1 MEQKEISEVDW
12 IICFA
17 FIQFKNPALW
27 KKTFQR
33 KGEKVNVDNACTN
46 GKGLK
51 INPRENSKHIYEW
64 VAPFKD
70 GFLNNRS
77 LFAHLEPVYNF
88 ICESKHKNFEDAVVL
103 KELQSFSQDIS
114 IPDLNNWFLP
124 RYKILLKVMSSK
136 TQGANPKGISQVF
149 QTLQALLVS
158 HYSHRLDSDTSVKK
172 TLVDVHVYNFI
183 AKFLFNKIL
192 LKKNHNDPK
201 WVRNFYHQE
210 NNNPPN
216 DDVDCEIL
224 CSLHFTTVYSIINIQ
239 LIKIKTNQTLE
250 PQLSEYIS
258 ILKLIE
264 HMFAIIESL
273 IHVLIRLISRHE
285 QVSIN
290 RKRAYCQVYL
300 ERELSLKRTY
310 LRGFYNTVSAIPKE
324 ELQGLLKMV
333 KIVIL
338 SLLEALERI
347 EWKYFA
353 AFLEKFPAY
362 EISLQKKRAYIQAA
376 LLVTAER
383 NLIARF
389 RLSCCFNKTTG
400 T

>member
-1 MEQKEISEVDW
+1 M
-12 IICFA
+12 
-17 FIQFKNPALW
+17 IQFKNPALW
-27 KKTFQR
+27 KRIFQR
-33 KGEKVNVDNACTN
+33 KEEKVSVEHAYRI
-46 GKGLK
+46 GKGSK

-88 ICESKHKNFEDAVVL
+88 ICESKYKNFEDVIVL

-124 RYKILLKVMSSK
+124 RYKILLKVLSSK
-136 TQGANPKGISQVF
+136 TQGVNPKGISQVF
-149 QTLQALLVS
+149 QTFQALLVS
-158 HYSHRLDSDTSVKK
+158 HYSHRLDSDTSFKK
-172 TLVDVHVYNFI
+172 TFVDVHVYNFI

-192 LKKNHNDPK
+192 LKKNHSDPK

-210 NNNPPN
+210 TNPPN
-216 DDVDCEIL
+216 DDVDCENL
-224 CSLHFTTVYSIINIQ
+224 CSLHFTTVYSIINVQ

-258 ILKLIE
+258 VLKIIE
-264 HMFAIIESL
+264 HIFAIIESL
-273 IHVLIRLISRHE
+273 IHVLVRLISKHE
-285 QVSIN
+285 QIRIN
-290 RKRAYCQVYL
+290 HKRAYCQVYL
-300 ERELSLKRTY
+300 ERELSLRKTY
-310 LRGFYNTVSAIPKE
+310 LRGFYSTISAIPKE

-338 SLLEALERI
+338 SLLAALESI
-347 EWKYFA
+347 EWKYFT

-362 EISLQKKRAYIQAA
+362 ETSLQKKRAYIQAA
-376 LLVTAER
+376 LLVTTER

-389 RLSCCFNKTTG
+389 RLSGCFNNTTS